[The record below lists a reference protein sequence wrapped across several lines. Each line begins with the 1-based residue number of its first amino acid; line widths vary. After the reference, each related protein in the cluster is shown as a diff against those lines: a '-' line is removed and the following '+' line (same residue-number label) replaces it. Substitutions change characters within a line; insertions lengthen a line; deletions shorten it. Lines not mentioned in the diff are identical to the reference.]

1 MCRTIQPAAQGLP
14 APAVPSTGRL
24 GWTGLD
30 WTEAASH
37 KAAHCCTCRSLLM
50 FRYVIVVL
58 TGAMILSSYL
68 ECILFVFAPH
78 MWVRLVPVLLLSCAQ
93 DLEMRM
99 HPTDRSGCLWS
110 LRRSGS
116 HRICVGT
123 CSSVCEFHLCSRF
136 RPYVCQ
142 NPHPLRDPTP
152 TQFILHML

>member
-1 MCRTIQPAAQGLP
+1 MCQLHLCRTIQPAAQDLP

-58 TGAMILSSYL
+58 TGAMILFSYL

-78 MWVRLVPVLLLSCAQ
+78 MWVRLVRVLLLSWAQ

-99 HPTDRSGCLWS
+99 HRTDRSGCLWS

-116 HRICVGT
+116 PSTDPPKPSAYTNTMPIRQ
-123 CSSVCEFHLCSRF
+123 
-136 RPYVCQ
+136 VCQ
-142 NPHPLRDPTP
+142 RHRGAMDD
-152 TQFILHML
+152 MA